1 MLNIVKHFPFKMYP
15 KVNYC
20 KYIVFIL
27 IDIQHFLAI
36 FYVPS

>member
-1 MLNIVKHFPFKMYP
+1 MLNNVKYFCFKMCP

-20 KYIVFIL
+20 KHIVFIL